1 MEANLV
7 ADRLLLAAPTRH
19 KQDLVQTVLA
29 PNGILVRTKMTRTLA
44 LAKQAKAV
52 RMVVHLMTVNVQA
65 FVHLVSLHLH
75 VMYPAQQYQT
85 LLMAADVVP
94 AGDGRL
100 LAVAK
105 NAVFVTAA
113 IKIIPY
119 LVDKTII

>member
-65 FVHLVSLHLH
+65 FVHLVSLILAQAKPAKAASMAVHLMTVNVQAFVHLANLHLH
-75 VMYPAQQYQT
+75 VM
-85 LLMAADVVP
+85 
-94 AGDGRL
+94 
-100 LAVAK
+100 
-105 NAVFVTAA
+105 
-113 IKIIPY
+113 
-119 LVDKTII
+119 